1 MHVCLGRG
9 LINLSSSFRKQIT
22 EPGLVSS
29 SFKVSVETRTGR
41 RSVGGLHAFWVQS
54 EVCSHLLGGARGT
67 LFPNSVCRDVMLVM
81 LIPGKSAKATHRGF
95 SAPRAGY

>member
-1 MHVCLGRG
+1 MHVYLGRC

-29 SFKVSVETRTGR
+29 SFKVSMETRTSR
-41 RSVGGLHAFWVQS
+41 YSLGGLYAFRLQL

-67 LFPNSVCRDVMLVM
+67 LLPNSVFRDVILVIF
-81 LIPGKSAKATHRGF
+81 IPGKSANATNQAF
-95 SAPRAGY
+95 SAPRAGC